1 MPMTQPMIKSM
12 PMPMSRRRGI
22 AIVLLCTGLA
32 ACQSPN
38 PYVAHSNPLPPAP
51 AQAAQTFDA
60 SAYPAAPRDYARYR
74 NWGWVNNQLPAGS
87 TLADPA
93 QIADIVSNGLDQR
106 GLRPARGGVPDLR
119 VAADLH
125 VERRLQQVTDDY
137 GYGGG
142 YGSGYGPG
150 YGPRGPYGYGSY
162 GPPPMTRT
170 YEIQVLVVR
179 IQMYDGTNGQ
189 PLWSASAETGTQG
202 SESQRADAL
211 RQAVEKA
218 LMAYPPS

>member
-1 MPMTQPMIKSM
+1 MP
-12 PMPMSRRRGI
+12 RRF
-22 AIVLLCTGLA
+22 AVALLCLGLA

-38 PYVAHSNPLPPAP
+38 PYVASSNPLPPAP
-51 AQAAQTFDA
+51 PQAAQTFDA
-60 SAYPAAPRDYARYR
+60 SAYPAAPRDYGRYR
-74 NWGWVNNQLPAGS
+74 NWAWVNNQPPVGS
-87 TLADPA
+87 NLADPA
-93 QIADIVSNGLDQR
+93 QIAEAVSNGLDQR
-106 GLRPARGGVPDLR
+106 GLRPARSGIPDLR

-125 VERRLQQVTDDY
+125 VERRLQQVTEDY
-137 GYGGG
+137 GYGG
-142 YGSGYGPG
+142 GYGPG
-150 YGPRGPYGYGSY
+150 YGPRGPYGYGAY
-162 GPPPMTRT
+162 GPPPVTRT

-179 IQMYDGTNGQ
+179 IQLYDGASGQ

>member
-1 MPMTQPMIKSM
+1 MP
-12 PMPMSRRRGI
+12 RRF
-22 AIVLLCTGLA
+22 AVVLLCLGLA

-38 PYVAHSNPLPPAP
+38 PYVASSNPLPPAP
-51 AQAAQTFDA
+51 PQAAQTFDA
-60 SAYPAAPRDYARYR
+60 SAYPAAPRDYGRYR
-74 NWGWVNNQLPAGS
+74 NWAWVNNQLPVGS
-87 TLADPA
+87 NLADPA
-93 QIADIVSNGLDQR
+93 QIAEAVSNGLDQR
-106 GLRPARGGVPDLR
+106 GLRPARSGIPDLR

-125 VERRLQQVTDDY
+125 VERRLQQVTEDY
-137 GYGGG
+137 GYGG
-142 YGSGYGPG
+142 GYGPG
-150 YGPRGPYGYGSY
+150 YGPRGPYGYGAY
-162 GPPPMTRT
+162 GPPPVTRT

-179 IQMYDGTNGQ
+179 IQLYDGASGQ